1 MKSEEK
7 EHEKICTTVGVINI
21 KRRFIRLRRKIEE
34 GYVANVQ
41 EQEEELDKIIRLL
54 AKMPDDIHRML
65 DDFPVKT
72 ATV

>member
-34 GYVANVQ
+34 GFVTNLY
-41 EQEEELDKIIRLL
+41 EQDEELEKIVKLL
-54 AKMPDDIHRML
+54 AKMPDDVHKML
-65 DDFPVKT
+65 GDFPGKT